1 MGMRWDP
8 DSDTLELTVRNVR
21 ALTDKLEDPLSKRTI
36 ISPCRRISVTATE
49 TAGTAEAIAASG
61 TVPLTRSQL
70 EVLATVGA
78 TVRVVSVPDA
88 AHYADRPAGEIYMP
102 TSGEYR

>member
-1 MGMRWDP
+1 M
-8 DSDTLELTVRNVR
+8 R

-78 TVRVVSVPDA
+78 TVRVAGVRVVSVPDA